1 MKKTTLIAVAIG
13 IFAWPHSLFAACPAN
28 HFGLSLGQPIDTA
41 KKAVLASGDFRLL
54 DEAFHPRQKVGHS
67 YYSNDVWKTETL
79 SRADNRLLARWTTP
93 ESQQRLEKAATSN
106 PHLAESV
113 ARLKA
118 LPPRKDYKRVDL
130 VTDGNRLVGVI
141 VDFNFVER
149 QGLAY
154 SQQNESAEKLSD
166 WAWGRFCADVTLDR
180 YGSYY
185 SPELLCIDSRGS
197 NTAKQIE
204 VKILRQGDCVYHL
217 TVGSTGARESLTGAG
232 RR

>member
-1 MKKTTLIAVAIG
+1 MKKTTWIAVVIG
-13 IFAWPHSLFAACPAN
+13 ILAWPHSLFAACPAN
-28 HFGLSLGQPIDTA
+28 HFGLSLGQPIDTT
-41 KKAVLASGDFRLL
+41 KKAVLASGDFRLV
-54 DEAFHPRQKVGHS
+54 DEAFNQRHQVGHS

-79 SRADNRLLARWTTP
+79 SRADNRLLARWVTP
-93 ESQQRLEKAATSN
+93 EGRQRLKQAAANN
-106 PHLAESV
+106 PQLAQSV
-113 ARLKA
+113 ERLSA
-118 LPPRKDYKRVDL
+118 LPPRRDYKRIDL
-130 VTDGNRLVGVI
+130 VNDGSRLVGVI

-166 WAWGRFCADVTLDR
+166 WAWERFCADVTLDR
-180 YGSYY
+180 YGRYY

-217 TVGSTGARESLTGAG
+217 TVGSVGARESLTGAG